1 MKFTG
6 PTSKTKG
13 NNVNVIKKN
22 KSFFFCPFTLTL
34 LPFLFN
40 SLIQFLKK
48 NRYALPSME
57 RIIGD
62 GDYETASDNVVLKRL
77 MDQIDIDLEGVNR
90 IPAQTNE
97 DIIR

>member
-22 KSFFFCPFTLTL
+22 KSFFLSFYPNSSSFPFQ
-34 LPFLFN
+34 FSN
-40 SLIQFLKK
+40 SILKKK

>member
-22 KSFFFCPFTLTL
+22 KSFYPNSSSFPFQ
-34 LPFLFN
+34 FSN
-40 SLIQFLKK
+40 SILKK
-48 NRYALPSME
+48 KTDMHYLQWNESLEP
-57 RIIGD
+57 
-62 GDYETASDNVVLKRL
+62 ASDNVVLKRL

>member
-1 MKFTG
+1 
-6 PTSKTKG
+6 
-13 NNVNVIKKN
+13 
-22 KSFFFCPFTLTL
+22 
-34 LPFLFN
+34 
-40 SLIQFLKK
+40 
-48 NRYALPSME
+48 ME

-90 IPAQTNE
+90 IPAQTSE